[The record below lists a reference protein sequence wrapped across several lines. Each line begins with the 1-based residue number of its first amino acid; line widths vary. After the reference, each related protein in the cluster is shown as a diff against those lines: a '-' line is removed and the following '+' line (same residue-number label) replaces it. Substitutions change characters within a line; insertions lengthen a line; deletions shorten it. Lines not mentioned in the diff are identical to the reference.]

1 MARSSIYNRLMG
13 GAKKNINKSAHFI
26 NLLYEKRTFLIL
38 VFANLIAQL
47 GITYYIMQKTNN
59 PNINVWA
66 LFIAELVL
74 VFIITLV
81 PMPEFVKW
89 LLFCLF
95 SYIFGLMLS
104 LLKQRYSPLM
114 INIAIQSAMSVFG
127 LMFAVGA
134 ALLMGGIQLGSTFGA
149 ILFWALLGLIIAE
162 LVFVIGAQMTQIQ
175 KFLYA
180 FGIVLF
186 AVYVL
191 YDTNIILQRDYYGD
205 FITASLDYYL
215 DILNLFTNF
224 LGYDN

>member
-1 MARSSIYNRLMG
+1 
-13 GAKKNINKSAHFI
+13 
-26 NLLYEKRTFLIL
+26 

-134 ALLMGGIQLGSTFGA
+134 ALIMGGIQLGSTFGA

-162 LVFVIGAQMTQIQ
+162 LVFVIGAKMTQIQ

-215 DILNLFTNF
+215 DVLNLFTNF